1 MKEPDYVMKIMA
13 TGGVLEEDDTCRS
26 TFRCTD
32 SQAVHFK
39 YKKPFDWH
47 FRYRHAVDDHN
58 NLRHALPSLEDTW
71 ITQRWEI
78 RVFSFLLAITE
89 VNVYLALKYFV
100 WPSEGLEEFPTLLEF
115 RRQFSWLLIDNQ
127 WLTGEDRVEE
137 DDFEGIEDGHGT
149 VMAPPH
155 AKKYRNRQWV
165 CKAKARYQQYV
176 CKAKGCRKQVRTCCR
191 CKLGYWLCDWHL
203 MDHVSKRS
211 KMD

>member
-13 TGGVLEEDDTCRS
+13 TGGVLEEDDTYRS
-26 TFRCTD
+26 TFCCTD
-32 SQAVHFK
+32 GQAVHFK

-47 FRYRHAVDDHN
+47 FCYRHAVDDHN

-78 RVFSFLLAITE
+78 WVFSFLLAITE

-100 WPSEGLEEFPTLLEF
+100 WPLEGLEEFPTLLEF

-127 WLTGEDRVEE
+127 WLTGEDRVDK
-137 DDFEGIEDGHGT
+137 DDFEGIKDVHGT
-149 VMAPPH
+149 VTAPPH
-155 AKKYRNRQWV
+155 AKEYRYRQWV
-165 CKAKARYQQYV
+165 CTAKARYQQYV